1 MLRAL
6 LLASSLLLVCLP
18 TKADNVYVWRDADG
32 VVNYSDSP
40 PVGGDFE
47 RVRKLHIPTYTP
59 AESRSSVRPLTQT
72 SNTAGKSQSVAS
84 QRGGGGWPSL
94 VGGSSSSG
102 GTSGGGIASAGASRP
117 GGSSF
122 SGGGRDGGSAPLSG
136 GNSSASGSA
145 TAASGGTG
153 EAVPIST
160 AAAPD
165 RAVPISTATAP
176 DRSVPISTA
185 AAPDQAVP
193 ISTPTST
200 ASATT
205 APSGVS
211 ATSGD
216 TSGSSTWSQ
225 IAGGTG
231 SNAQATLYWDMVKAP
246 NIEKIP
252 HAGFRVYFGTASGSY
267 LQPFGQGVDVGKVT
281 SYTVQGLT
289 PGTRYYFAVTT
300 QVGGHESRYS
310 NEAFKDIP
318 SAN

>member
-6 LLASSLLLVCLP
+6 LLASGLFLVGSAA
-18 TKADNVYVWRDADG
+18 TADNVYVWRDADG

-40 PVGGDFE
+40 PVGGEFE
-47 RVRKLHIPTYTP
+47 RVRKLHIPTYTS
-59 AESRSSVRPLTQT
+59 AENRGFARPQTQT
-72 SNTAGKSQSVAS
+72 SNTAGRSQSVAS
-84 QRGGGGWPSL
+84 QRGGGGWPSQ
-94 VGGSSSSG
+94 VGGSSTSG

-122 SGGGRDGGSAPLSG
+122 GGGGRDGGSTPLAA
-136 GNSSASGSA
+136 GNSSASGGA

-165 RAVPISTATAP
+165 RAVPISTAP
-176 DRSVPISTA
+176 
-185 AAPDQAVP
+185 APDQAVP
-193 ISTPTST
+193 ISTPQ

-205 APSGVS
+205 TPSGVS
-211 ATSGD
+211 VASGQP
-216 TSGSSTWSQ
+216 SSSSTWSQ
-225 IAGGTG
+225 IASGTG
-231 SNAQATLYWDMVKAP
+231 SDAQATLYWDMVKAP

-252 HAGFRVYFGTASGSY
+252 HAGYRVYFGTTSGSY
-267 LQPFGQGVDVGKVT
+267 VQPFGQGIEVGKVT

-300 QVGGHESRYS
+300 QVGGHESGFS
-310 NEAFKDIP
+310 NEASKDIP